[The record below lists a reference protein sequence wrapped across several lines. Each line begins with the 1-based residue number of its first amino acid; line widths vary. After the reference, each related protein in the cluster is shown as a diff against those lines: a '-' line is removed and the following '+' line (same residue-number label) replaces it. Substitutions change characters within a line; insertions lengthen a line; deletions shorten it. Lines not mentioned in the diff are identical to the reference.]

1 MLVRLHSQATTTPK
15 VRAEIQASDEA
26 AWILAER
33 HGTTEQ
39 TVYKWRHRDSVEDR
53 SHTWSLT
60 RGWRCQVSSCRAE
73 CLPPGFILLL
83 S

>member
-1 MLVRLHSQATTTPK
+1 MARSVLRDIRDGGINAGRLHSQATTTPK

-39 TVYKWRHRDSVEDR
+39 VVHV
-53 SHTWSLT
+53 
-60 RGWRCQVSSCRAE
+60 
-73 CLPPGFILLL
+73 
-83 S
+83 